1 VTRLRFAVPLLLVAG
16 LVVPTVAQQK
26 DGGKQKSKESP
37 PQTASQPAKDAG
49 GGTTLKWEFQ
59 KDKPIYQ
66 EMTTVTKQT
75 MKVMGMD
82 VSQDQS
88 QTFIFSWT
96 PKEQDKDKNWV
107 VNQKIEAIR
116 MEIKIADN
124 KISFDSTKDTQAATN
139 PLSDFFKALVGSE
152 FKVILSPDFKIKNI
166 EGRDEFINKLIK
178 SNPQMEGLLKQILS
192 DEALKQMAENAF
204 AALPNGPVTKGQSWE
219 RKSTVVMGPIGTYE
233 TSYKFTYDGK
243 EGKLDKIKVDTTLK
257 YVPPGANSSSS
268 LPFKIKGAEL
278 VAKNATGTIL
288 YDPEKHWIDSSDSK
302 LTLEGKLTV
311 DINGQTNDVQ
321 LNQDQTTKVK
331 TTDTN
336 PVKK

>member
-1 VTRLRFAVPLLLVAG
+1 VTRLRFAAALLLVAG
-16 LVVPTVAQQK
+16 LAIPTLAQQK
-26 DGGKQKSKESP
+26 DPGKQKSKETP
-37 PQTASQPAKDAG
+37 AASQPAKEAPG
-49 GGTTLKWEFQ
+49 GGTTMKWEFQ

-82 VSQDQS
+82 VTQDQS
-88 QTFIFSWT
+88 QTFVFSWT

-107 VNQKIEAIR
+107 VNQKIEAIK

-124 KISFDSTKDTQAATN
+124 KITFDSTKDTQATGN
-139 PLSDFFKALVGSE
+139 PLADFFKALVGSE
-152 FKVILSPDFKIKNI
+152 FKVILSPDFKIVKI
-166 EGRDEFINKLIK
+166 EGRDEFINKLVK

-204 AALPNGPVTKGQSWE
+204 AALPNHPVTKGQSWD

-233 TSYKFTYDGK
+233 TNYKFTYEGKDGK
-243 EGKLDKIKVDTTLK
+243 YDKIKVDTNLK
-257 YVPPGANSSSS
+257 YVPPGTNSSSS
-268 LPFKIKGAEL
+268 LPFKIKGADL
-278 VAKNATGTIL
+278 VAKNAGGTIL
-288 YDPEKHWIDSSDSK
+288 YDPEKHWIESSDSK

-311 DINGQTNDVQ
+311 DINGQTSDVQ